1 MPGRALLLAGGV
13 VTAGCASG
21 SRTPPA
27 APPTA
32 APPSACLLVSDS
44 VGPVRAVSAAF
55 EDSADADRERRAAS
69 VEPPIRLDCD
79 GRPLPGLAVAWS
91 RDTSGRF
98 WTLELGPPGGD
109 SLRWT
114 AGALAA
120 TWRADPDARAA
131 LRWAG
136 IESLVALDEQRLVV
150 GFATPRL
157 ELPAV
162 FADLALGV
170 GADETRPA
178 VVPTPAGAD
187 LRDAV
192 DQGPDVISAR
202 DPELL
207 DYVRQRPGLSARP
220 LPWSRGYLLVVPGAG
235 SPDLGIPPDTAGFR
249 AELARDAVRIEARA
263 AESPAWWEARAA
275 CPARATAPAAR
286 AANVA
291 IVYPAADPVARGL
304 AERLVALS
312 VGTDVMARG
321 LPPDSLAVALRSGA
335 ARAFVIGVP
344 TREPVPCRQMAGWPD
359 SATVI
364 PLVETRAQ
372 AVLRR
377 GSTRAGERL

>member
-1 MPGRALLLAGGV
+1 M
-13 VTAGCASG
+13 
-21 SRTPPA
+21 
-27 APPTA
+27 
-32 APPSACLLVSDS
+32 
-44 VGPVRAVSAAF
+44 
-55 EDSADADRERRAAS
+55 
-69 VEPPIRLDCD
+69 
-79 GRPLPGLAVAWS
+79 
-91 RDTSGRF
+91 
-98 WTLELGPPGGD
+98 
-109 SLRWT
+109 
-114 AGALAA
+114 
-120 TWRADPDARAA
+120 
-131 LRWAG
+131 
-136 IESLVALDEQRLVV
+136 
-150 GFATPRL
+150 
-157 ELPAV
+157 
-162 FADLALGV
+162 
-170 GADETRPA
+170 
-178 VVPTPAGAD
+178 
-187 LRDAV
+187 
-192 DQGPDVISAR
+192 ISAR

-207 DYVRQRPGLSARP
+207 DYARQRPGLSARP

-263 AESPAWWEARAA
+263 AELPAWWEARAA

-312 VGTDVMARG
+312 VGTDAMARS
-321 LPPDSLAVALRSGA
+321 LPPDSLAVALRAGA

-344 TREPVPCRQMAGWPD
+344 AREPVPCRQMAGWPD